1 MEGVR
6 YKYPVRGYQLEALVE
21 DLFKFYGCDTKRT
34 AYTQDSNYD
43 IYAEKNGKKFF
54 IEVSDF
60 TRKILRHKIKGKM
73 NDELVLDVYERA
85 LAK

>member
-1 MEGVR
+1 MISIFSER
-6 YKYPVRGYQLEALVE
+6 NKPY
-21 DLFKFYGCDTKRT
+21 F
-34 AYTQDSNYD
+34 
-43 IYAEKNGKKFF
+43 KKFF

-60 TRKILRHKIKGKM
+60 TRKILRQKIKGKM